1 MSQGTNKPD
10 LSDLKARLGLKKP
23 SAAQPTQGSQD
34 SAQAVAERAP
44 AAGGPRAFPPPAGVP
59 SGPPG
64 GAPAPA
70 GVPSGPPVGAAP
82 AGPPPGAA
90 PAPRPAPAPAPA
102 PQPREVSVEPAAPRV
117 APSNIVLDEEDL
129 KAAGDATFSP
139 MVLGLLG
146 VVLVV
151 GVGFGWAA
159 SSSLNNSSVYNAQT
173 EDGARLHTALQ
184 PKIEEFNKAKA
195 MVAQLSP
202 DSPDFEAAEALSKF
216 DFAVDSNLLGGGRLL
231 LGPKLIGELT
241 GYNVDSAMLTE
252 MLVDH
257 HNMTNNVDKKELE
270 LIQQNSEVL
279 DKDQFAVLFDYRHL
293 STTSGSDDYSPR
305 PGRLVTVTSLEK
317 DEEGK
322 VEVEFLNSSST
333 AKTLLQGLLPLQ
345 KSDILKSSG
354 PDALQRYKQRVE
366 RIKVMT
372 ERVDNRV
379 NPLMT
384 DLKTLGDRPS
394 AGLF

>member
-1 MSQGTNKPD
+1 LSQGTNKPD

-44 AAGGPRAFPPPAGVP
+44 AAGGPRAFSPPAGVP

-64 GAPAPA
+64 GGPAAA
-70 GVPSGPPVGAAP
+70 GVPSGPPVSAAP
-82 AGPPPGAA
+82 GGPPTGGA
-90 PAPRPAPAPAPA
+90 PAPRPAPAPAP
-102 PQPREVSVEPAAPRV
+102 QPREVPVEPAAPRV

-139 MVLGLLG
+139 MVLGLMAA
-146 VVLVV
+146 VLVV

-159 SSSLNNSSVYNAQT
+159 SSSLNNSSVYNSQT
-173 EDGARLHTALQ
+173 EDAARIHKALE
-184 PKIEEFNKAKA
+184 PKVAEFNKAKGL
-195 MVAQLSP
+195 VAQLSP
-202 DSPDFEAAEALSKF
+202 DTPDFETAEALSKISF
-216 DFAVDSNLLGGGRLL
+216 TVDGNLLGGGRLL
-231 LGPKLIGELT
+231 LGTKLIGELT
-241 GYNVDSAMLTE
+241 GFNVDAAMLTE
-252 MLVDH
+252 LLADH
-257 HNMTNNVDKKELE
+257 QNMTNNVDKKELE

-279 DKDQFAVLFDYRHL
+279 DKDHFAVLFDYKHL

-366 RIKVMT
+366 RIKLMT
-372 ERVDNRV
+372 ERLDNRV
-379 NPLMT
+379 NPMMT
-384 DLKTLGDRPS
+384 GLKTLGDRAS